1 MGTSVQYTGRQD
13 LSGGWCLREDA
24 LNGSRQRAPVARGP
38 DAPKPELGE
47 AIFAE
52 GGRAGAEPGRGG
64 GAGTTPSRRIRGRRQ
79 RSVGADKV
87 STNFHAP
94 MRDWT
99 DFDRSVQR
107 ALIVRR
113 GEESRTVARVG

>member
-52 GGRAGAEPGRGG
+52 GGGQALSLDEAV
-64 GAGTTPSRRIRGRRQ
+64 ALALRQ
-79 RSVGADKV
+79 AD
-87 STNFHAP
+87 
-94 MRDWT
+94 
-99 DFDRSVQR
+99 
-107 ALIVRR
+107 
-113 GEESRTVARVG
+113 ESEAADSEA

>member
-52 GGRAGAEPGRGG
+52 VWAAGQALSLDE
-64 GAGTTPSRRIRGRRQ
+64 AVALALRQ
-79 RSVGADKV
+79 AD
-87 STNFHAP
+87 
-94 MRDWT
+94 
-99 DFDRSVQR
+99 
-107 ALIVRR
+107 
-113 GEESRTVARVG
+113 ESEAADSEA